1 MRIDILKT
9 NDALDSNPRTQLHY
23 LRSWENKG
31 GQKTV
36 ETDRRSHQVNKSISV
51 KITSWQLNKVTLVIA
66 LTSKPSLGGTK
77 IFIAAYKNNDTHV
90 TVTPEKDYL
99 PPESLSSLCVAATEA
114 PKMKRSFS

>member
-51 KITSWQLNKVTLVIA
+51 KRTSWQLNKVTLVIA
-66 LTSKPSLGGTK
+66 LTLKPSLGGTK

-99 PPESLSSLCVAATEA
+99 PPES
-114 PKMKRSFS
+114 